1 MDAPDRGALMLV
13 RFIALSLMGV
23 TMVNLVLYW
32 VVSQHNQTKMTIFP
46 CVLKSI
52 PAVIGL
58 VGLIR
63 AKAIAGWISSK
74 LDE

>member
-13 RFIALSLMGV
+13 RFIALALISV
-23 TMVNLVLYW
+23 TVVDLALYW
-32 VVSQHNQTKMTIFP
+32 VVTHHNQTEMTIFQ

-58 VGLIR
+58 VILIK
-63 AKAIAGWISSK
+63 AKALAEWISSL
-74 LDE
+74 LDQ

>member
-13 RFIALSLMGV
+13 RFIAVSLLAM
-23 TMVNLVLYW
+23 TLVNLALYW
-32 VVSQHNQTKMTIFP
+32 VVSSTHHEPMLVFP
-46 CVLKSI
+46 CALKCV

-58 VGLIR
+58 VVLIKAR
-63 AKAIAGWISSK
+63 AIAEWISNK

>member
-13 RFIALSLMGV
+13 RFIGVSLLAV
-23 TMVNLVLYW
+23 SLVDLALYW
-32 VVSQHNQTKMTIFP
+32 VVAQHNQTEMAIFP

-58 VGLIR
+58 VLLVKAR
-63 AKAIAGWISSK
+63 AVAQWISDK
-74 LDE
+74 MDE

>member
-13 RFIALSLMGV
+13 RFIALSLIGV
-23 TMVNLVLYW
+23 TLVNLALYW
-32 VVSQHNQTKMTIFP
+32 VVSQHNHSGMTIFP

-58 VGLIR
+58 VVLIR
-63 AKAIAGWISSK
+63 ARAIAGWISNK

>member
-13 RFIALSLMGV
+13 RFIAISLLAV
-23 TMVNLVLYW
+23 TLVDLTLYW
-32 VVSQHNQTKMTIFP
+32 VVAQHNHTEMTIFP

-58 VGLIR
+58 ALLLKAR
-63 AKAIAGWISSK
+63 AVAQWISDK
-74 LDE
+74 MDE